1 MGSRGKSA
9 PITATETA
17 LLEAACL
24 YSNLTEDLDSI
35 LADIDRNESVDHL
48 NDQTRIE
55 AIGHLLKALE
65 AFSAKAYEDVDR
77 HVHAA
82 VQRLHEQEVQD
93 LNDDKPRVDAKIRIA
108 ELRHR
113 AVFNKERIT
122 DLIDTLHQPIVLK
135 VHRGMA
141 HA

>member
-9 PITATETA
+9 PISATETA

-24 YSNLTEDLDSI
+24 YSNLTDDLESI
-35 LADIDRNESVDHL
+35 LADLDRNEDMDHV
-48 NDQTRIE
+48 NDKTRQE

-65 AFSAKAYEDVDR
+65 SFSAKAYEDVDR

-93 LNDDKPRVDAKIRIA
+93 LNDDKPRVEARIRIS

-122 DLIDTLHQPIVLK
+122 DLIDKLHQPIVLN